1 MRVTNGPFCR
11 ESLPYPRQRCGWGRQ
26 ARVAGAPRAG
36 SSFNEGHELDEATL
50 SRISPYLTEHV
61 NRFGKYTLNL
71 DRTNPSP
78 DYTISPRP

>member
-1 MRVTNGPFCR
+1 MRLGPPSKSR
-11 ESLPYPRQRCGWGRQ
+11 RGSPRRQ
-26 ARVAGAPRAG
+26 LVD
-36 SSFNEGHELDEATL
+36 EGHELDEATL